1 MFVIK
6 EERYSK
12 PSEGLFLFT
21 YFDSQAQWSLPLS
34 SHGLAYPYFQISLC
48 VKETAS
54 TTWLNLVFNQKS
66 VAGERIYKMDIIVA
80 YEIATEWKKRK
91 KQKRESERKSRYTN
105 NIVAN
110 IFIGI
115 ILLKSIHSFIIGA

>member
-1 MFVIK
+1 
-6 EERYSK
+6 
-12 PSEGLFLFT
+12 
-21 YFDSQAQWSLPLS
+21 
-34 SHGLAYPYFQISLC
+34 
-48 VKETAS
+48 
-54 TTWLNLVFNQKS
+54 
-66 VAGERIYKMDIIVA
+66 MDIIVA